1 MRREDVVVGLILAT
15 IFGAAL
21 WEAWSFQYST
31 EFAPG
36 PGFAPVWLSAIG
48 VALSLT
54 IVAGGWRAL
63 ANRLGSADSKPADRI
78 DKAGLGRVAATL
90 GGLVALLAAEAYLGY
105 ATAVLLFLLFLT
117 LVVQR
122 LRLVVGVLASV
133 ITVAA
138 VYVVFVRLLGVP
150 MPVGPLGF

>member
-1 MRREDVVVGLILAT
+1 MRREDGVVGLILAA

-48 VALSLT
+48 VVLSLT
-54 IVAGGWRAL
+54 IAAGGLRA
-63 ANRLGSADSKPADRI
+63 ASRRTASGTASPDRV
-78 DKAGLGRVAATL
+78 DRSGLGRVVST
-90 GGLVALLAAEAYLGY
+90 LVALVVTLALVAYLGFV
-105 ATAVLLFLLFLT
+105 TSVLLFLLFLT
-117 LVVQR
+117 LFVQR
-122 LRLVVGVLASV
+122 LRPVVGVPVSL
-133 ITVAA
+133 ITVAL

>member
-1 MRREDVVVGLILAT
+1 MRREDGFVGLIMAA

-48 VALSLT
+48 VVLALT
-54 IVAGGWRAL
+54 IAGVGLRASTTR
-63 ANRLGSADSKPADRI
+63 AASGSADPDRV
-78 DKAGLGRVAATL
+78 DRAGLGRVAATL
-90 GGLVALLAAEAYLGY
+90 IALVAMLALVTYLGY
-105 ATAVLLFLLFLT
+105 VTAVLLFLLFLT

-122 LRLVVGVLASV
+122 LRPVVGVLAST
-133 ITVAA
+133 ITVAM

>member
-1 MRREDVVVGLILAT
+1 MRREDVVVGLVLAG

-21 WEAWSFQYST
+21 WEAWTFQYST

-48 VALSLT
+48 VALAL
-54 IVAGGWRAL
+54 IIAVGAWRAAPRQAASGAAPEPL
-63 ANRLGSADSKPADRI
+63 DR
-78 DKAGLGRVAATL
+78 KGLGRVAATL
-90 GGLVALLAAEAYLGY
+90 IGLVVMLALVPYLGFV
-105 ATAVLLFLLFLT
+105 TSVLLFLLFLT
-117 LVVQR
+117 LAVQR
-122 LRLVVGVLASV
+122 LRPLTGLLASG
-133 ITVAA
+133 ITVGL

>member
-1 MRREDVVVGLILAT
+1 MRREDLVVGLILAA

-48 VALSLT
+48 VALALT
-54 IVAGGWRAL
+54 IVAGGWRAM
-63 ANRLGSADSKPADRI
+63 ANRSGSAQAQNRI

-90 GGLVALLAAEAYLGY
+90 VGLVAMLVLVTYLGY
-105 ATAVLLFLLFLT
+105 VTAVLLFLLFLT

-122 LRLVVGVLASV
+122 LRPVVGVLASV
-133 ITVAA
+133 ITVAV

>member
-1 MRREDVVVGLILAT
+1 MRREDGVVGLILAA

-54 IVAGGWRAL
+54 IAAGGWRAATRRTASATASPDRVDRSGL
-63 ANRLGSADSKPADRI
+63 A
-78 DKAGLGRVAATL
+78 RVVST
-90 GGLVALLAAEAYLGY
+90 LVALVVMLALVAYLGFV
-105 ATAVLLFLLFLT
+105 TSVLLFLLFLT
-117 LVVQR
+117 LFVQR
-122 LRLVVGVLASV
+122 LRPVVGVPVSL
-133 ITVAA
+133 ITVAL